1 MSRIG
6 KRPVAI
12 PGGVQVTLKDEVVAV
27 KGPKGE
33 LKKPVPDGVKVSV
46 DKTAITVVR
55 ENDEPAIRARH
66 GLVRALLNNMVEG
79 VTKGF
84 ERKLEING
92 VGYKAEVAGDKLTMA
107 LGYSHPVVYQ
117 LPKGVSAKVDKN
129 ILVLAGIDRELLGQT
144 AAKVRSFRPPE
155 PYKGKGIKYVEEHI
169 KRKVGK
175 TGAA

>member
-6 KRPVAI
+6 KKPVTV
-12 PGGVQVTLKDEVVAV
+12 PTGVTVNLANGQLAV

-33 LKKPVPDGVKVSV
+33 LKRPVPGLVTLKVEKAAV
-46 DKTAITVVR
+46 TITR
-55 ENDEPAIRARH
+55 ENDEPATRARH
-66 GLVRALLNNMVEG
+66 GLVRALVNNMVEG

-107 LGYSHPVVYQ
+107 LGYSHPVVFQ
-117 LPKGVSAKVDKN
+117 LPKGVGAKVDKN
-129 ILVLAGIDRELLGQT
+129 IIILSGIDRELLGQT

-155 PYKGKGIKYVEEHI
+155 PYKGKGVKYLEEHI

>member
-6 KRPVAI
+6 KRAVAI
-12 PGGVQVTLKDEVVAV
+12 PTGVTASVEGQTVKM
-27 KGPKGE
+27 KGPKGALE
-33 LKKPVPDGVKVSV
+33 AVLPREVAVTMDKGGVKV
-46 DKTAITVVR
+46 DPRNETK
-55 ENDEPAIRARH
+55 RARSMW
-66 GLVRALLNNMVEG
+66 GTSRTLVANLVAG

-92 VGYKAEVAGDKLTMA
+92 VGYKAEVAGDKLNMS
-107 LGYSHPVVYQ
+107 LGFSHPIAYP
-117 LPKGVSAKVDKN
+117 LPKGISAKVEKN
-129 ILVLAGIDRELLGQT
+129 ILTLSGIDRELLGQT

-155 PYKGKGIKYVEEHI
+155 PYKGKGVKYIEEYI

>member
-6 KRPVAI
+6 RRPVAI
-12 PGGVQVTLKDEVVAV
+12 PSGVQVALKDGVLSV

-33 LKKPVPDGVKVSV
+33 LKRPLPTLVAVKV
-46 DKTAITVVR
+46 DKAAVTVTR
-55 ENDEPAIRARH
+55 ENDEPQTRARH
-66 GLVRALLNNMVEG
+66 GLVRALVNNMVEG

-92 VGYKAEVAGDKLTMA
+92 VGYKAEVAGDKMTLA
-107 LGYSHPVVYQ
+107 LGYSHPIVYH
-117 LPKGVSAKVDKN
+117 LPKGISAKVEKT
-129 ILVLAGIDRELLGQT
+129 LVTLTGSDRELLGQT
-144 AAKVRSFRPPE
+144 AAKLRSFRPPE
-155 PYKGKGIKYVEEHI
+155 PYKGKGIKYLEEYI